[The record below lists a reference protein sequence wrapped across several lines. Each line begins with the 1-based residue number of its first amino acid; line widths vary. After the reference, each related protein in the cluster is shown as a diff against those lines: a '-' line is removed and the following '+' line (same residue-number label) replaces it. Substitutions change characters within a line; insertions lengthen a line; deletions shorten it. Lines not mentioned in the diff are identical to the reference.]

1 MKKRMLAVML
11 PVAAFVALAGTGFG
25 VWVFN
30 ATSNYSTHAGY
41 SVTNAYSVGSI
52 SLAKGTKAGDD
63 TITLD
68 QNNPDFQLKYVTT
81 SNVTEAL
88 GGSSAAGESQGAWK
102 DNTTSDTFKV
112 TANYKF
118 EVVLGGG
125 LDNYIAIKS
134 INRETIN
141 SNAVISGTAFDVT
154 YSFVTKDSVLTETYD
169 IEFEWNSDKNP
180 ATIEAY
186 TTMVGAVKTGT
197 ITLTAT
203 LNSAAYEA

>member
-1 MKKRMLAVML
+1 MLAVML

-30 ATSNYSTHAGY
+30 STTEAKTSADFT
-41 SVTNAYSVGSI
+41 VTNAYSVGAISI
-52 SLAKGTKAGDD
+52 TADD
-63 TITLD
+63 NSITLD

-112 TANYKF
+112 KANYKF

-125 LDNYIAIKS
+125 LENYIAIKS
-134 INRETIN
+134 INRET
-141 SNAVISGTAFDVT
+141 SNAVTSGTAFDVT
-154 YSFVTKDSVLTETYD
+154 YSSVTKDSDLTETYD
-169 IEFEWNSDKNP
+169 IEFKWNSDKKP
-180 ATIEAY
+180 ATIGAY
-186 TTMVGAVKTGT
+186 TTMVDAVKTGT

>member
-1 MKKRMLAVML
+1 MLAVML

-30 ATSNYSTHAGY
+30 ATSNGSTTHAGY

-52 SLAKGTKAGDD
+52 SLAKGTNAGDD

-81 SNVTEAL
+81 SKVTEAL
-88 GGSSAAGESQGAWK
+88 GGSSAAGESQGAWGV
-102 DNTTSDTFKV
+102 NTTSDTFKV
-112 TANYKF
+112 KANYKF

-134 INRETIN
+134 INRET
-141 SNAVISGTAFDVT
+141 SNAVTSGTAFDVT
-154 YSFVTKDSVLTETYD
+154 YSSVTKDSVLTETYD
-169 IEFEWNSDKNP
+169 IEFDWKSDNKP
-180 ATIEAY
+180 ATIDAY
-186 TTMVGAVKTGT
+186 IKMVNAVKTGT

-203 LNSAAYEA
+203 LNSAVYEA

>member
-30 ATSNYSTHAGY
+30 ETSNVSTHAGY
-41 SVTNAYSVGSI
+41 SVTNAYSVGAI
-52 SLAKGTKAGDD
+52 ILAKGTAAGDD

-81 SNVTEAL
+81 SGVTEAL
-88 GGSSAAGESQGAWK
+88 GGSSAAGESQGDWTA
-102 DNTTSDTFKV
+102 NAASDTFKV
-112 TANYKF
+112 KANYKF

-125 LDNYIAIKS
+125 LEKYIAIKS
-134 INRETIN
+134 IDRETN
-141 SNAVISGTAFDVT
+141 NAVTSGSAFDVT
-154 YSFVTKDSVLTETYD
+154 YASVTKNSVLTETYN
-169 IEFEWNSDKNP
+169 IEFEWKPDMKP
-180 ATIEAY
+180 TTIAAY
-186 TTMVGAVKTGT
+186 NTMVGDVDTGT

-203 LNSAAYEA
+203 LNSAVYEA

>member
-1 MKKRMLAVML
+1 MLAVML

-30 ATSNYSTHAGY
+30 ATSNSSTHAGY

-52 SLAKGTKAGDD
+52 SLAKGNTAGDD

-88 GGSSAAGESQGAWK
+88 GGSSAAGESQGAWEG
-102 DNTTSDTFKV
+102 NTTSDTFKV

-134 INRETIN
+134 INRET
-141 SNAVISGTAFDVT
+141 SNTVTSGTAFDVT
-154 YSFVTKDSVLTETYD
+154 YSSVTKDSVLTETYD
-169 IEFEWNSDKNP
+169 IEFDWKSGQKP
-180 ATIEAY
+180 ATIGTY
-186 TTMVGAVKTGT
+186 ITMVNAVKTGT

-203 LNSAAYEA
+203 LNSAVYEAE